1 MNTIPISPEASP
13 CSDLQVKCLGKVKR
27 IVINGGGGMGGSQLI
42 VYGKV
47 VHAKEG
53 TLESDMGQV
62 KITLPVSKRV
72 IFQNPRYIGNCE
84 EVKLWCAT
92 TTTGNGNFAQHG
104 ERSGQNRILSVY
116 FTTPVDVTCT
126 ASQPHNHDRK
136 PDQQRLCNVLTQT
149 DMGKANAYAEPR
161 CC

>member
-1 MNTIPISPEASP
+1 MNTIHLSPEASP
-13 CSDLQVKCLGKVKR
+13 CSDFQVKCLGKVKR

-42 VYGKV
+42 VYGKITRP
-47 VHAKEG
+47 KEG
-53 TLESDMGQV
+53 SLESDMGQV

-72 IFQNPRYIGNCE
+72 IFQNPAYIGNIE
-84 EVKLWCAT
+84 EVKLWCAA

-126 ASQPHNHDRK
+126 GSQSLSHDRQ
-136 PDQQRLCNVLTQT
+136 PDSQRLCNVLTQT
-149 DMGKANAYAEPR
+149 DTGKRHAYAEPR